1 MRKMNSTN
9 AVNEQQILQSCG
21 MAYTLSLVGGRWK
34 PAILWALVNN
44 GILRY
49 GQLRKIV
56 VGVSERVLATQ
67 LKELEGDG
75 LVERMAYAEV
85 PPRVEY
91 KLTPLGQTME
101 PLLHSISAWGEQYK
115 EQKALQQQEV

>member
-67 LKELEGDG
+67 LKELESDG

-91 KLTPLGQTME
+91 KLTPRGQTME
-101 PLLHSISAWGEQYK
+101 PLLHSISTWGEQHK
-115 EQKALQQQEV
+115 EQKALQQQEA